1 MTLFTQKE
9 RMIFRFLVIAVAVGS
24 VSGIIRKK
32 YFEPNFSESIN
43 VQKEAFKDKSEEVA
57 RSRSINTKSDTK
69 TGENIVE
76 NSVKLL
82 DINAAI
88 KSDLMTLP
96 KIGPVT
102 AERIIRYRDDF
113 GPFKTV
119 EDLLKVKGIGT
130 KTLEKLKP
138 FIQIN

>member
-88 KSDLMTLP
+88 KLSL
-96 KIGPVT
+96 IH
-102 AERIIRYRDDF
+102 I
-113 GPFKTV
+113 
-119 EDLLKVKGIGT
+119 
-130 KTLEKLKP
+130 
-138 FIQIN
+138 